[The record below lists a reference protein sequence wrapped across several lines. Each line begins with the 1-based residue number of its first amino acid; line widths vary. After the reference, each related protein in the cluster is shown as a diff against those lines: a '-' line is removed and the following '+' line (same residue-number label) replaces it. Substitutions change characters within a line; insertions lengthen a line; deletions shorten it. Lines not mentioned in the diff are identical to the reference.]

1 MLLVLAAIV
10 VCVSAGV
17 AAEARYGARA
27 VAATARMLDVLLY
40 GVLPVIVFFAIA
52 RLHLTAGVGV
62 GIGLAYAELAV
73 VGAIAWWA
81 ARRVLHLAPPTAGA
95 VVVATILANTGYLG
109 VPLAATLLGTDAV
122 PTAITW
128 DLGVSMPMLFLPAFA
143 VGAALGTRAGETPR
157 ERLRAFVVRNPPLLA
172 LVAALLVPD
181 ALAPEGLADLARNA
195 ALVLLPVG
203 FFVLGVHLRQEAD
216 EGAMRFP
223 PPLSPPVV
231 LVLGLRTVAAPLL
244 FAGLALGAHVVAGV
258 RVPHSYFVQA
268 AMPCGINTL
277 VVSHAYGLDLRTSAA
292 AVAWTHAL
300 VVGVALV
307 AAAVL

>member
-1 MLLVLAAIV
+1 MPLVVAAIV
-10 VCVSAGV
+10 VCVGAGV
-17 AAEARYGARA
+17 AAEARWGARA

-52 RLHLTAGVGV
+52 RLRLTAGVGV
-62 GIGLAYAELAV
+62 GIGLAYAELAL
-73 VGAIAWWA
+73 VGLAAWWA
-81 ARRVLHLAPPTAGA
+81 TRVLRLAAPVAGA
-95 VVVATILANTGYLG
+95 VIVASILANTGYLG

-143 VGAALGTRAGETPR
+143 IGAALGTRAGETPR

-172 LVAALLVPD
+172 LLAALVVPD
-181 ALAPEGLADLARNA
+181 ALAPASVAHLARNA

-223 PPLSPPVV
+223 PPLSAPV
-231 LVLGLRTVAAPLL
+231 LTVLGLRVLAAPLL
-244 FAGLALGAHVVAGV
+244 FAGLALGAGVVADLQ
-258 RVPHSYFVQA
+258 VPDSYYVQA
-268 AMPCGINTL
+268 AMPCGINAL
-277 VVSHAYGLDLRTSAA
+277 VVSHAYGLDLRIAAA
-292 AVAWTHAL
+292 AVAWSHAL
-300 VVGVALV
+300 VVAVAVV
-307 AAAVL
+307 AAALV